1 MCEIQKVF
9 FHITFLR
16 KLEGSDLRKRET
28 WETENSKFNQESTED
43 ISRDNTYAARS
54 REHPFLREGKKGSQK
69 NRKYD

>member
-28 WETENSKFNQESTED
+28 WETENSKLNQESTED
-43 ISRDNTYAARS
+43 TSKII
-54 REHPFLREGKKGSQK
+54 PMQEGLENNPS
-69 NRKYD
+69 